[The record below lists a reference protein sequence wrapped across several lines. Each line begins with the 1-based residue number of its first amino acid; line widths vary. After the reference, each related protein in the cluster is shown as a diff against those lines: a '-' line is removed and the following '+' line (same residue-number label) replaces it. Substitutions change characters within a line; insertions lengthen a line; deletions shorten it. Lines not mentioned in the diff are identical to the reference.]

1 MPDTNCNFVSMNL
14 KKPPFDN
21 VKVRQ
26 AVNYAIPIQAII
38 PNVLYGY
45 GEQMKSPIPSQTPG
59 YDGSLSPYKY
69 DLEKAKSLM
78 RRPVSEPVRRRRAR
92 GARRLAAA

>member
-1 MPDTNCNFVSMNL
+1 MSPENLKSLETEPGLRVVSLPDTNCNFVSMNL

-26 AVNYAIPIQAII
+26 AVNYTIPIQAII

-45 GEQMKSPIPSQTPG
+45 GEQMKSPFQ
-59 YDGSLSPYKY
+59 
-69 DLEKAKSLM
+69 
-78 RRPVSEPVRRRRAR
+78 
-92 GARRLAAA
+92 ARRQATTAHSRLTNMISKRPSC

>member
-1 MPDTNCNFVSMNL
+1 MNSQ
-14 KKPPFDN
+14 KPPFDN

-45 GEQMKSPIPSQTPG
+45 GEQMKSPVPSQTPG

-69 DLEKAKSLM
+69 DSK
-78 RRPVSEPVRRRRAR
+78 RPSR
-92 GARRLAAA
+92 